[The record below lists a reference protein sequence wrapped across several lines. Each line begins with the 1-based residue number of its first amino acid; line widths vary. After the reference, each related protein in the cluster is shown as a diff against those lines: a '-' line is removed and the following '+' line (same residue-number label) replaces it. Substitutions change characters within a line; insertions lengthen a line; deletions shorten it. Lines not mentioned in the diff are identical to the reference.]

1 MHFEV
6 SQGLF
11 NQVLYGN
18 NCKVNLVLDSGGEN
32 DVSVVTAEARVRVD
46 VVVAAGIVAALS
58 MLGQDDDLA
67 GVSIHEV
74 DGRRTAAEE
83 AVVRIADDQP
93 AVAAAVRMPALPREG
108 DPLDLAVGDPHPPCF
123 IVVADIVF
131 VDVNAPDMLPVG
143 IPPLVFLGAHLRSQ
157 YQDTGAWSDDAGFTD
172 QPIAFFGS
180 EIPFPF
186 ELDDEAR
193 VLDGAP
199 VSATAAIRLIE
210 RWDIPSRL
218 ATNAGYPGCYSGF
231 VTDLARLWMQASADA
246 VLERSMICACGPEP
260 MLKAV
265 ATLAREFAL
274 PSQLCPEEFM
284 ACGVGGCAGCA
295 VEVQTENGTAMRRV
309 CVDGPVFDGSSI
321 YS

>member
-1 MHFEV
+1 MKRSHRNTICVEDAEV
-6 SQGLF
+6 LTQFAYPSEQFVLRLRAPECARRAVPGSFVHIQCDPDIPMRRPLSIMRTHA
-11 NQVLYGN
+11 QEGWIEVLYKIVG
-18 NCKVNLVLDSGGEN
+18 
-32 DVSVVTAEARVRVD
+32 
-46 VVVAAGIVAALS
+46 AGLLALS
-58 MLGQDDDLA
+58 RIEAGDTLSILGPIGNGFHRDPSRPLA
-67 GVSIHEV
+67 IMIG
-74 DGRRTAAEE
+74 G
-83 AVVRIADDQP
+83 
-93 AVAAAVRMPALPREG
+93 G
-108 DPLDLAVGDPHPPCF
+108 
-123 IVVADIVF
+123 
-131 VDVNAPDMLPVG
+131 VG

-199 VSATAAIRLIE
+199 VSATAAIRLME

-246 VLERSMICACGPEP
+246 VLERSMIYACGPEP

-274 PSQLCPEEFM
+274 PSQLCLEEFM

-309 CVDGPVFDGSSI
+309 CVDGPVFDGSSV